1 MKNDI
6 ALSVIASIIGA
17 VIAYIVTNL
26 FIGPI
31 PDFSYK
37 TIDENIGSQVA
48 EPSEEIFNYKAINP
62 TVEVYV
68 GDCDERDEFGEC
80 IENRTE
86 NGEE

>member
-6 ALSVIASIIGA
+6 ALAVGASIIGA
-17 VIAYIVTNL
+17 VIAYFVTNL

-31 PDFSYK
+31 ADFSYK
-37 TIDENIGSQVA
+37 TINEDVGSDVI
-48 EPSEEIFNYKAINP
+48 EPSPEIFNYKAINP

-80 IENRTE
+80 IEARTE